1 MNLVLKLC
9 IKKTNAHF
17 YADRSIIFSTNAI
30 FQLFKWI
37 LFNFETNCLPMV
49 KCIKWMLILF
59 FTAFLF
65 FVIYLE
71 SGGNFILN
79 HSDKQLITYEM
90 RSCKKLPEN
99 FTSFYNTVYPN
110 SLFSDS
116 WSYVIDDLLKPQSSR
131 KECPCSQTA
140 YRLFPLLEIHN
151 KKGIDQFLT
160 ARYIEHHFTQQ
171 ECLSFNFNKFDFLE
185 KKKAYHK
192 FHNLYSIKKSRIF
205 SR

>member
-1 MNLVLKLC
+1 M
-9 IKKTNAHF
+9 
-17 YADRSIIFSTNAI
+17 
-30 FQLFKWI
+30 
-37 LFNFETNCLPMV
+37 M

-59 FTAFLF
+59 FTAFLSF
-65 FVIYLE
+65 AIYLE

-99 FTSFYNTVYPN
+99 FISFYNTVYPN
-110 SLFSDS
+110 PLFSDS
-116 WSYVIDDLLKPQSSR
+116 WSYVIGDLLKPQSSR

-185 KKKAYHK
+185 KEKAYRK
-192 FHNLYSIKKSRIF
+192 FHNLYSIKKLRIF